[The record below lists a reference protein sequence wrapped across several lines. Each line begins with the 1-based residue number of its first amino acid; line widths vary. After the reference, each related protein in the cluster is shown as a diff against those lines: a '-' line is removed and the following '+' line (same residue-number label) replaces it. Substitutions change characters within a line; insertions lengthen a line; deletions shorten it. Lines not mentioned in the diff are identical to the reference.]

1 MLNSLK
7 QACDETGGC
16 LNSVYKHKFERLY
29 GIAHAACEFT
39 REGLYNNNGTFF
51 MNGSA
56 FVFETIC
63 QSLIS
68 GREHQTITRTGG
80 TYLQGRQ

>member
-51 MNGSA
+51 YEWKR
-56 FVFETIC
+56 FC
-63 QSLIS
+63 L
-68 GREHQTITRTGG
+68 
-80 TYLQGRQ
+80 